1 MMSAPSEI
9 LIRITSSYGLR
20 IKTEIPRMY
29 DEARVLAPETARLWQ
44 DLLSVDIERADMVL
58 VIDLGCGPSSLI
70 RCVIREVPRT
80 IDEKT
85 ARIGG
90 LAWTSCDER
99 IGVCTPR
106 R

>member
-1 MMSAPSEI
+1 
-9 LIRITSSYGLR
+9 
-20 IKTEIPRMY
+20 
-29 DEARVLAPETARLWQ
+29 
-44 DLLSVDIERADMVL
+44 MVL

-85 ARIGG
+85 AQIGR

-99 IGVCTPR
+99 VGFVR
-106 R
+106 RADNNGPGLGATSIRQCAFELCQNRRKSRSGIASPL

>member
-1 MMSAPSEI
+1 
-9 LIRITSSYGLR
+9 
-20 IKTEIPRMY
+20 MY

-85 ARIGG
+85 ARIAR

-99 IGVCTPR
+99 VGFVGR
-106 R
+106 ADSGS